1 MSLARLKEKSI
12 AKPIVLTYK
21 GQESSFD
28 HAKIDRFKLYGK
40 KRRLPLDQNG
50 NECQRASLMDDGSLI
65 LKSGMT
71 AQGYFTKNEKWI
83 PNKDLIGLSLDK
95 KPLDLKPSTLGV
107 VTEMQL
113 QDGLEELADLSV
125 QSIYSLDPIEI
136 ADKTKSLLDTGN
148 VFRFAFN
155 YRADYNEETGFLL
168 KNKEGHFALI
178 GTPSSSE
185 WAELEQ
191 IVTEDFDENLTED
204 EDIDFEMF

>member
-1 MSLARLKEKSI
+1 M
-12 AKPIVLTYK
+12 LTYK
-21 GQESSFD
+21 GEESSFD
-28 HAKIDRFKLYGK
+28 HTKIDRSKLYGK
-40 KRRLPLDQNG
+40 KRRLPLDQDG

-65 LKSGMT
+65 LTSGMT

-83 PNKDLIGLSLDK
+83 PNKDLVGLSLDK

-107 VTEMQL
+107 VTEMEL
-113 QDGLEELADLSV
+113 QDDLEDLAGLSV
-125 QSIYSLDPIEI
+125 QSIYSLEPIEI
-136 ADKTKSLLDTGN
+136 ADKTKSLLDSGN

-155 YRADYNEETGFLL
+155 YRADYNEETGYLL
-168 KNKEGHFALI
+168 KNREGHFALI